1 MGPAAGLARMH
12 PTAKEFVERAREEY
26 DLEVEL
32 HEFPE
37 GTKTAEDAANAI
49 GCAVAQIGSSLVFVA
64 DEEPVIVVTSGA
76 NHVSEQRLAEYLDA
90 TAVSMADP
98 DAVRDATGWGIGGVP
113 PFCHDTDLAVFIDET
128 LMQFDEIWVAAGTP
142 QAVFP
147 IDPEHV
153 VEIADATPI
162 AVAE

>member
-1 MGPAAGLARMH
+1 MH
-12 PTAKEFVERAREEY
+12 PTTKEFVARALEEHGV
-26 DLEVEL
+26 DVEV

-49 GCAVAQIGSSLVFVA
+49 GCDVAQIGSSLVFVA
-64 DEEPVIVVTSGA
+64 DDEPVIVVTSGA
-76 NHVSEQRLAEYLDA
+76 NHVSENRLAEYLDA
-90 TAVSMADP
+90 ASVAMADP
-98 DAVRDATGWGIGGVP
+98 DTVRDATGWGIGGVP
-113 PFCHDTDLAVFIDET
+113 PFCHDSDLKIFIDET

-147 IDPEHV
+147 IDPERV
-153 VEIADATPI
+153 SEIADATAI